1 MRHLFHRSQPPGIR
15 LQLTLWYTAIFS
27 MCMFVFA
34 LLLYF
39 ILQASL
45 SANVDTALRLRTQ
58 AIASGITGANGV
70 VTRIQDVTGQLPE
83 STIASSA
90 DQDTD
95 IGKGVSHTLE
105 PTTGQSDAN
114 LGILI
119 RVLNTNGHIVYSSPS
134 FSTLRLPSNSLTQ
147 TMQQTLW
154 LGSVMTHSGQTV
166 RLYSVVLTKNDTIFG
181 VLQVGQPLS
190 SLSST
195 LHSVILVLLFF
206 IFTLLLGGAV
216 GSYWLSGYALR
227 PITFLTSTAQR
238 IHASDLHQRVPVPKA
253 RDEVQHLALTLN
265 AMIERLEHA
274 FAQQRR
280 FIADASHELRTPV
293 TIIRSIAEI
302 ALEEPISLDEC
313 VAALTDV
320 TAEGERLGRLI
331 NHLLGLARAE
341 GEEMHLSQAQDVVSL
356 DALTLDVAETSQP
369 LAFERGITLQTATIE
384 PAMVQ
389 GDMTQL
395 IQVMMELINNALTY
409 TDTGGKVTLSVRTH
423 DDHVCFEVSDTGIG
437 IATKD
442 MPHIFERFYRVD
454 PARSRATGSSG
465 LGLAIVEK
473 IIRQHGG
480 TTTVTSRV
488 KQGSTF
494 TVTLPL
500 APSTVF
506 DNGDEQN

>member
-1 MRHLFHRSQPPGIR
+1 MMHLFHRSHPPGIR

-27 MCMFVFA
+27 LFMLVFG
-34 LLLYF
+34 LLLYLL
-39 ILQASL
+39 LQASL
-45 SANVDTALRLRTQ
+45 TANVDTALRLRTQ

-83 STIASSA
+83 STTASSA

-95 IGKGVSHTLE
+95 IGSGASNTIE
-105 PTTGQSDAN
+105 PSAGQADAD

-119 RVLNTNGHIVYSSPS
+119 RILNTNGHIVYSSPS
-134 FSTLRLPSNSLTQ
+134 FSTLHMPSNNLTQ
-147 TMQQTLW
+147 TMQQKLW
-154 LGSVMTHSGQTV
+154 LRSVTTNSGQTI
-166 RLYSVVLTKNDTIFG
+166 RLYSVVLAKNNVIFG

-190 SLSST
+190 SLAST

-206 IFTLLLGGAV
+206 IFLLLLGGAV

-227 PITFLTSTAQR
+227 PITNLAHTAQR

-265 AMIERLEHA
+265 EMIERLEDA
-274 FAQQRR
+274 FRQQRR

-293 TIIRSIAEI
+293 TVIRSIAEI

-313 VAALTDV
+313 ATALTDV
-320 TAEGERLGRLI
+320 NAEGERLGKLI
-331 NHLLGLARAE
+331 NHLLELARAE
-341 GEEMHLSQAQDVVSL
+341 DEEAHLSQVQDVVCL
-356 DALTLDVAETSQP
+356 DALTIDVAETSQP
-369 LAFERGITLQTATIE
+369 LALERGITLQTATLE
-384 PAMVQ
+384 PAMVL

-409 TDTGGKVTLSVRTH
+409 TNTGGQVTLSVRT
-423 DDHVCFEVSDTGIG
+423 DDARVRFEVSDTGIG
-437 IATKD
+437 IAARD
-442 MPHIFERFYRVD
+442 VPHVFERFYRVD
-454 PARSRATGSSG
+454 PARSRATGSNG
-465 LGLAIVEK
+465 LGLAIAEK
-473 IIRQHGG
+473 IIQRHGG
-480 TTTVTSRV
+480 TIAVTSRV

-500 APSTVF
+500 ASLS
-506 DNGDEQN
+506 NALL